1 MNPQRNAKESADS
14 TPELARARAQHER
27 LPTTNMQITVAQG
40 AAKHQL
46 SVEGEETVRA
56 VKARLEELCSI
67 PSAQQKLLVKGKE
80 AADAR
85 RADPEPYTRSRNLA
99 SHRDT

>member
-1 MNPQRNAKESADS
+1 
-14 TPELARARAQHER
+14 
-27 LPTTNMQITVAQG
+27 MQITVAQG
-40 AAKHQL
+40 AVKHQL

-67 PSAQQKLLVKGKE
+67 PAVQQKLLVKGKE

-85 RADPEPYTRSRNLA
+85 LATAELDPQVLRATCLRTCAPRCCMLENGGGHETRDRRKLWGA
-99 SHRDT
+99 VVGE